1 LKRGDG
7 KAGIY
12 NYKKE
17 KNNVSNDESKNKN
30 ERSNR
35 FKTNIVNNIVNN
47 SSSSEK
53 SYNSHKSIDSE
64 QSLAKKYNCPAD
76 IFRVDEKKLNKDIRK
91 INKNVSPRNEKVVTN
106 NYSDY

>member
-7 KAGIY
+7 KVGVH

-17 KNNVSNDESKNKN
+17 KNSNDESKNKN
-30 ERSNR
+30 ERNNR
-35 FKTNIVNNIVNN
+35 FKNSIANNIVNN
-47 SSSSEK
+47 SSSSEH
-53 SYNSHKSIDSE
+53 SHKSIDSE

-91 INKNVSPRNEKVVTN
+91 INNKSPRNEKVITN